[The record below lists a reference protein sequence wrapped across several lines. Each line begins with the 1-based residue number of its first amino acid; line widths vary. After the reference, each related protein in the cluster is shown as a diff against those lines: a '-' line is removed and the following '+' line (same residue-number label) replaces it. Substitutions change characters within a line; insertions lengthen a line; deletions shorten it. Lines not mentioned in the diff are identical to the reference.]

1 MVYSM
6 TGYGKSTAEIPNKKI
21 TVEIRS
27 LNSKQFDL
35 SVRIP
40 FVYKEKEIILRNSLS
55 RRLERGKID
64 LTITVEQLV
73 KDVSSRIDHHVMAQ
87 YYEEIKDIA
96 AELQIEEPKE
106 WFLVLFR
113 LPDVMK
119 PDVEEIGDEEW
130 EAIEAA
136 VDNAVD
142 EVIAFRKQE
151 GEMLGSVLRE
161 KIENIRL
168 LLDKVAPYEAERI
181 ERVKLRLYEG
191 LKSLEGIEYDKNRFE
206 QELIYYIEKLDI
218 SEEKER
224 LANHLDYF
232 VEILNNEQSQGRKLG
247 FIAQE
252 IGREINTM
260 GAKSNHS
267 EIQRLVVQMKDELEQ
282 IKEQVLNVL

>member
-1 MVYSM
+1 M

-119 PDVEEIGDEEW
+119 PDVEEIDDEEW
-130 EAIEAA
+130 ETIEAA

>member
-1 MVYSM
+1 M

>member
-1 MVYSM
+1 M

-21 TVEIRS
+21 IVEIRS

>member
-1 MVYSM
+1 M

-21 TVEIRS
+21 IVEIRS

-119 PDVEEIGDEEW
+119 PDVEEIDDEEW

-232 VEILNNEQSQGRKLG
+232 VETLDNEQSQGRKLG

>member
-1 MVYSM
+1 M

-21 TVEIRS
+21 IVEIRS

-119 PDVEEIGDEEW
+119 PDVEEIDDEEW

>member
-1 MVYSM
+1 M

-119 PDVEEIGDEEW
+119 PDVEEIDDEEW